1 MERISAA
8 YDGGTNQDALHF
20 KERTRLAMKKKR
32 HFRGGILLIFA
43 LLVIIIGAF
52 AVWNMKL
59 TDITVSGSSYYTDD
73 ELLAYIF
80 PEAKYYRTVMSFW
93 NNRFGEEQDIP
104 FVKSYELKITGL
116 HSAEIT
122 VYEKTIIGYIPYM
135 GNYLYF
141 DTEGYIVETSTEKV
155 EGLLFIDG
163 INFDYFVLNNQLPVD
178 DDSVFSDVLVLSRV
192 ISQEEL
198 DVERVYFDGDL
209 NITLMMGDLKVY
221 LGSATSV
228 EEKIHTL
235 TDILS
240 QIEGESGTL
249 YLDSYSTVNDTVEYI
264 FKRDSVDSDEED
276 ESESESS
283 EESLEETVT
292 ETVVETDSGLIDASG
307 QP

>member
-1 MERISAA
+1 MKKRR
-8 YDGGTNQDALHF
+8 HF
-20 KERTRLAMKKKR
+20 K
-32 HFRGGILLIFA
+32 GGILLVFA
-43 LLVIIIGAF
+43 LLVIIIGAL

-73 ELLAYIF
+73 ELLAYVF

-93 NNRFGEEQDIP
+93 NNRFGEAQDIP
-104 FVKSYELKITGL
+104 FVKSYELNITGL
-116 HSAEIT
+116 HSAEIV

-163 INFDYFVLNNQLPVD
+163 INFDYFVLNSQLPVN

-198 DVERVYFDGDL
+198 DVERVYFDKDL
-209 NITLMMGDLKVY
+209 NITLIMGSLNVY
-221 LGSATSV
+221 LGSATSI

-235 TDILS
+235 VDILP
-240 QIEGESGTL
+240 QIEGEVGTL

-264 FKRDSVDSDEED
+264 FKRATTETEE
-276 ESESESS
+276 ESETDTAEST
-283 EESLEETVT
+283 EEIVPETPVEA
-292 ETVVETDSGLIDASG
+292 ETSLIDASG